1 MKLSKKTLIPVL
13 LLAAM
18 QLSAMNLLFEPTTV
32 KDKQERPNIVIFV
45 ADDLGY
51 GELGCQG
58 NPQIPTPHIDAISEN
73 GIRFTSG
80 YVTAPNCSPSRAGL
94 MTGRIPTRFGYE
106 FNPIGAVNEQP
117 GIGLPA
123 DQKTMAQSLHD
134 AGYATALIGKWHL
147 GGTAPYH
154 PMRRGYDEFFGFLHE
169 GHYYSHPWWK
179 DVTTMLRRRVLPDG
193 SKGRWIGD
201 GVVYYTALGYDEPPY
216 DANNPILRGG
226 QPVEEHEY
234 LTDVFTREA
243 VSFIDRH
250 QAEPFFLQVSYNAVH
265 SPLQGAHAYM
275 EKFKDI
281 EDIQR
286 RIFAAMLANMDSSV
300 GDVMQKLKECGL
312 EENTLV
318 IFFSDN
324 GGPTLELTSSNAPLR
339 GGKGSMFEGGLRIPF
354 MMQWKERLPGGL
366 EYEHAV
372 SSLDL
377 FPTCAAAA
385 QAEIPE
391 NLDGVNLLPFLL
403 GETNEIPHEILFW
416 RQGVRT
422 ALRKGDWKIVFDPSG
437 KSWELYNLAEDLT
450 ESRDLSARDPEKR
463 DDLIEKWRSL
473 NKEMVDPMF

>member
-1 MKLSKKTLIPVL
+1 MKRTLTPIFLIALMQGIALSPLYGS
-13 LLAAM
+13 M
-18 QLSAMNLLFEPTTV
+18 EGEE
-32 KDKQERPNIVIFV
+32 KQDRPNIVIFI

-58 NPQIPTPHIDAISEN
+58 NPQIPTPYIDAISEN
-73 GIRFTSG
+73 GVRFTSG
-80 YVTAPNCSPSRAGL
+80 YVTAPNCSPSRAGML
-94 MTGRIPTRFGYE
+94 TGRIPTRFGYE

-117 GIGLPA
+117 GAGLPT
-123 DQKTMAQSLHD
+123 DQYTIANSLHD
-134 AGYATALIGKWHL
+134 AGYTTALIGKWHL

-154 PMRRGYDEFFGFLHE
+154 PLRRGYDEFFGFLHE

-179 DVTTMLRRRVLPDG
+179 DVTTMLRRSVLPDG

-234 LTDVFTREA
+234 LTDAFTREA

-250 QAEPFFLQVSYNAVH
+250 QSEPFFLQVSYNAVH
-265 SPLQGAHAYM
+265 SPLQGAKAYM
-275 EKFKDI
+275 DKFKDI

-300 GDVMQKLKECGL
+300 GEVMQKLKDCGL

-339 GGKGSMFEGGLRIPF
+339 GGKGSMFEGGLRTPF
-354 MMQWKERLPGGL
+354 MLQWKEKLPGGQ
-366 EYEHAV
+366 EYDHAI
-372 SSLDL
+372 SSMDL

-385 QAEIPE
+385 LAKIPE
-391 NLDGVNLLPFLL
+391 NLDGVDLMPFLL
-403 GETNEIPHEILFW
+403 GEKKEAPHEILYW
-416 RQGVRT
+416 RQGSRT
-422 ALRKGDWKIVFDPSG
+422 ALRKGDWKIVFNPGS
-437 KSWELYNLAEDLT
+437 KAWVLFNLAEDLT
-450 ESRDLSARDPEKR
+450 ESENLLSRSPEKA
-463 DDLIEKWRSL
+463 DELLGEWDMLNQQMIEAI
-473 NKEMVDPMF
+473 F